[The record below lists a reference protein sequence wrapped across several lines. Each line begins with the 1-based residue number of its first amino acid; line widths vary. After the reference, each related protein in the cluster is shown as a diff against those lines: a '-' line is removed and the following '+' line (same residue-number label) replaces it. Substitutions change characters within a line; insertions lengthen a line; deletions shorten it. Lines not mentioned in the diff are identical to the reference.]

1 MNVVFD
7 YLLQDR
13 KHGDSVRN
21 VIPKAAREY
30 FTKLAR
36 KGGKARAQKLSP
48 ERRKEVARKAA
59 QARWERAKT
68 KTSTPKS

>member
-1 MNVVFD
+1 
-7 YLLQDR
+7 
-13 KHGDSVRN
+13 VRN

-59 QARWERAKT
+59 QARWAREKAKQSAS
-68 KTSTPKS
+68 KC